1 MKAFYRQAIFLL
13 LSSLCIEVYGQKE
26 SENVTPYRA
35 FDSYRDPSPGDYA
48 PRLISSQ
55 EAAEEKSFSSV
66 QTGISEAYFSK
77 AEILSL
83 LDQNQCVGLRFYNV
97 LENASGNDGQVVAVA
112 VRADGSEIAPSS
124 SNKYCLSQGP
134 QGKTIR
140 SAFIDKSTARVF
152 AENAVRKGSWNTFN
166 TYFSKSELQQLLRSS
181 DAYGLKLIPGHR
193 QFELPAG
200 NGTKTCYTLSAAPIN
215 SDLNEIGS
223 EFQKSIIPCPTYCAD
238 DDMMLSPA
246 RY

>member
-1 MKAFYRQAIFLL
+1 MKALYRQAIFLL
-13 LSSLCIEVYGQKE
+13 LSILCMEVYGQKE

-55 EAAEEKSFSSV
+55 EAAEEKSFSSA

-83 LDQNQCVGLRFYNV
+83 LEQSPCVGVRFYNV
-97 LENASGNDGQVVAVA
+97 LENASGNEGQVVAVA

-140 SAFIDKSTARVF
+140 SAFIDKNTASVF

-181 DAYGLKLIPGHR
+181 DTYGLKMIPGHR

-200 NGTKTCYTLSAAPIN
+200 NGTKTYHSLSAVAVN
-215 SDLNEIGS
+215 SDLDDLGQP
-223 EFQKSIIPCPTYCAD
+223 FQKSIQPCPAYCPD
-238 DDMMLSPA
+238 DAMMLSPA